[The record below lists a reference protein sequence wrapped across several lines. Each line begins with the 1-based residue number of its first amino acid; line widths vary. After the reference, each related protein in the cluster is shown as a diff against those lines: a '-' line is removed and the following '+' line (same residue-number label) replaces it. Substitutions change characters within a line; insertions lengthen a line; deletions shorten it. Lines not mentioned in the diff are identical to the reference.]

1 MPSTKII
8 ILIFAILS
16 ASTTPLMIF
25 DQYAQGQTPTLTINY
40 ACENGVAMGT
50 ITVSGFPEGNTVLT
64 RNDIQPPFLFLA
76 TFIVPSSGSF
86 TITPD
91 FLVQGTIYTAFSD
104 PNNNGILDP
113 GEVSASSTVTI
124 SCTEPPTLPPPQ
136 QIQNLI
142 NTINEMNL
150 ASSIRNSLTAPLNQA
165 VNILENNIPTD
176 DVSVCNKLNAF
187 LQQVNA
193 QTQNNRLTQ
202 EQSNQL
208 IQAAQSIRNALNCS

>member
-1 MPSTKII
+1 
-8 ILIFAILS
+8 
-16 ASTTPLMIF
+16 MIF

-86 TITPD
+86 TFPSTGTD
-91 FLVQGTIYTAFSD
+91 VLVQGTFTYTAFSD

-113 GEVSASSTVTI
+113 GEVSASNTITVDC
-124 SCTEPPTLPPPQ
+124 SEPPTLPPSQ

-187 LQQVNA
+187 IQQVNA